1 MKILEIISEYYNK
14 ISVAIEKMKLTTKEK
29 EYEKQILEANALL
42 ADKDLEGAKKMF
54 SDLNQEVPESE
65 YIGKRLKDIEKL
77 EQARDDRKA
86 EYDLTI
92 EECLDHL
99 KSGNVDKGES
109 MLKDAT
115 SLAEDPKNGQLQHAT
130 GLLNDLKKAARI
142 EKDVADL
149 MKAGDKA
156 FSKKSY
162 LKAID
167 AFDSVLKMQ
176 PDNKEAAV
184 GLSKA
189 NQKLPLTDKR
199 GRKKREVS
207 LNELR
212 ADALALKEKIDVYKN
227 QQYQKGKSSTRFLRM
242 SKEIAAWLRNGLVD

>member
-14 ISVAIEKMKLTTKEK
+14 ISVAIEKMKLTEKEK
-29 EYEKQILEANALL
+29 EYETEILAANALL
-42 ADKDLEGAKKMF
+42 AEKNLEGAKQMF

-92 EECLDHL
+92 DECLDHL

-115 SLAEDPKNGQLQHAT
+115 KLAEDSKNGQLQHAT
-130 GLLNDLKKAARI
+130 GLLNDLKKAAKI

-149 MKAGDKA
+149 MKTGGKA

-167 AFDSVLKMQ
+167 AFDTVLKMQ
-176 PDNKEAAV
+176 PNNKEAAA

-189 NQKLPLTDKR
+189 NMAMPLKDKR
-199 GRKKREVS
+199 GKKKREVS

-212 ADALALKEKIDVYKN
+212 SDAMAFKEKIDVYKN

-242 SKEIAAWLRNGLVD
+242 SKELAAWLRKSLVE